1 MENISKILE
10 IFQNAYKRKIE
21 LKDNVIF
28 AHFEHKKRKFFFKII
43 NIQENIFSINLVW
56 NKKTSAHYEFIKK
69 LHISCERKDI
79 LKNLEEASQNII
91 EFLDKVGSIELS
103 IVVPVYNREELIKP
117 LIKSLNEQTLER
129 DKFEVIF
136 VDDCSTDNTKDTIYQ
151 NCKVNFRY
159 LQRPVPSGGASMP
172 RNDGICASTGDYILF
187 IDSDDY
193 LADKRVLEDTLG
205 YAFRNNLDILF
216 LKLSKRGEKDTNIRV
231 FRGKNNLN
239 DTNIFKDFLLLFG
252 PPHKI
257 FKNSFL
263 KYYNLY
269 FKKMKT
275 NEDRIHT
282 WQSIAL
288 TDKIGIFKSRVCLM
302 ITEALDSSNLSKSV
316 DAFPLRIYHNFIDS
330 LMYGL
335 LIDEEVR
342 KREFY
347 NSLLYRIFHLNLDL
361 SRPIVKKT
369 IKIFEKY
376 HELFDPNFIYIDKK
390 QEVMALV
397 NSWNNVSFGFKLKRL
412 KWKLQDFLKTKN
424 ISVFVTD
431 TTLKNAIYRDYSRF
445 SRFAYVLSNHNSVL
459 CINKEESKIL
469 AKSSFYIND
478 EHIIKVIH
486 KANKVVLLYK
496 KRYICDI
503 QKGGRFNFSSNINY
517 FDLVEDKENDCF
529 YIKQGDYFLS
539 IEPDGNIAFT
549 KNQLAWERIK
559 ILKANMFF

>member
-172 RNDGICASTGDYILF
+172 RNDGICASTGDYIF
-187 IDSDDY
+187 FVDSDDY
-193 LADKRVLEDTLG
+193 LADENVLKDILE
-205 YAFRNNLDILF
+205 FSIKNNLDMLF
-216 LKLSKRGEKDTNIRV
+216 VKSYGRNSATRTFV
-231 FRGKNNLN
+231 GKN
-239 DTNIFKDFLLLFG
+239 DKSKCAIFKDALLQSSYVIKAYRNCFIKENNLSYMSF
-252 PPHKI
+252 KRSEDNI
-257 FKNSFL
+257 FVRSAVALANNIGILKNRAFIIVTTDDGENHLSKKKREKL
-263 KYYNLY
+263 LEYNLY
-269 FKKMKT
+269 FEVLKFLYAIDDIKK
-275 NEDRIHT
+275 RI
-282 WQSIAL
+282 
-288 TDKIGIFKSRVCLM
+288 
-302 ITEALDSSNLSKSV
+302 
-316 DAFPLRIYHNFIDS
+316 
-330 LMYGL
+330 
-335 LIDEEVR
+335 
-342 KREFY
+342 EFY
-347 NSLLYRIFHLNLDL
+347 NCMLFRIFQSFSNFNTSNNILHKNISTL
-361 SRPIVKKT
+361 
-369 IKIFEKY
+369 FEKNC
-376 HELFDPNFIYIDKK
+376 EFFEPNLIYPDKK

-397 NSWNNVSFGFKLKRL
+397 NSWNDVPFSFKAKRL

-424 ISVFVTD
+424 ISLFTTD
-431 TTLKNAIYRDYSRF
+431 MALKNAIYRDYSRF